1 MNMPKKLSISG
12 RRAAQQRGISIL
24 ITLVA
29 LTVLM
34 FSAVALV
41 RSFSASTLMAGS
53 VAFKRASIS
62 VGERGFNRAMF
73 SLLDGVSIADFS
85 KDAPSAHYFASINQS
100 NDDSRG
106 IPKVLL
112 SETAFAAA
120 GMDHTKDFSGDQSS
134 SEIITYV
141 IERQCTKSGAGDS
154 TYCVKPIIKTSSTSP
169 TADGDDKF
177 GTDYHQLSDSGA
189 LLNGSSAAR
198 WPMRVTVRIQDSVT
212 KQTTYL
218 QSTVLLQ

>member
-53 VAFKRASIS
+53 VAFKRSSIS

-73 SLLDGVSIADFS
+73 SLTDGISITDFS
-85 KDAPSAHYFASINQS
+85 NDAPSAHYFASIKQS

-112 SETAFAAA
+112 SETAFTAA
-120 GMDHTKDFSGDQSS
+120 GMDHSKDFSSNESS
-134 SEIITYV
+134 SEKITYV
-141 IERQCTKSGAGDS
+141 IERQCTKAGDGDS
-154 TYCVKPIIKTSSTSP
+154 SYCANPVITGSLAARRKG
-169 TADGDDKF
+169 ANY
-177 GTDYHQLSDSGA
+177 GTDYKWPSSGGSK
-189 LLNGSSAAR
+189 NGTGGGGAG
-198 WPMRVTVRIQDSVT
+198 WPMRVTVRVQDSVT
-212 KQTTYL
+212 NQVTYL